1 METDQLRL
9 NEMAYLHVPDKERS
23 KSPSP
28 ADSLAS
34 SATDIST
41 LPIHDRSLHRGD
53 GEHGLTRHLVFA
65 IAAAALGSAFQHG
78 YNTGVVN
85 APQLLVEEFIND
97 TYNHRFEESAGEGTV
112 RFIFSIFV
120 AIFCVGGMIG
130 GLLTAF
136 VAERFGR
143 KGGLLLNNINV
154 VLAAVLMGSSKAARS
169 YEMLILGRFFV
180 GLNSGLN
187 AGLAPMYLTEISPLH
202 LRGAV
207 GTIYQLVVT
216 VSILASQILGMPSVL
231 GTTDRWPYLFAMT
244 IVPSVFMLATLP
256 LCPESPKY
264 VLINQGRDVAAQQA
278 LTWLRGTIEVHDEM
292 DEMRAEYEAIKLV
305 PRVTLYEMMHNL
317 TLRIPLVISIMVML
331 SQQLSGINAAIF
343 FSTDIFRSAGLTP
356 DVAMQATLGMGAVN
370 VLMTLVSLVLVER
383 AGRRTLHLVGL
394 GGMAVITVILT
405 LCLALQE
412 SVPWLSYVSIVA
424 VIGFV
429 VMFATGPGSIPWFLV
444 GELFGQGARPLAT
457 SIAVGVNWSANFIVG
472 VGFLPLTGVLSHY
485 TFLIFTAL
493 LIFFWVFTYYFVP
506 ETKNK
511 SVEEIS
517 ALFRQRAYH

>member
-9 NEMAYLHVPDKERS
+9 SEMAYLHVPDKERS

-28 ADSLAS
+28 CDSLAS

-41 LPIHDRSLHRGD
+41 LPIHDRTPHHD
-53 GEHGLTRHLVFA
+53 EHGLTRHLAFA

-85 APQLLVEEFIND
+85 APQKLVEEFIED
-97 TYNHRFEESAGEGTV
+97 TYKHRFEEEPGEGTV
-112 RFIFSIFV
+112 KFIFSIFV
-120 AIFCVGGMIG
+120 AIFCVGGMMG

-143 KGGLLLNNINV
+143 KGGLLLNNISV
-154 VLAAVLMGSSKAARS
+154 FIAAILMGSSKSARS

-180 GLNSGLN
+180 GLSSGLN
-187 AGLAPMYLTEISPLH
+187 AGLAPI
-202 LRGAV
+202 
-207 GTIYQLVVT
+207 
-216 VSILASQILGMPSVL
+216 QILGLPSAL
-231 GTTDRWPYLFAMT
+231 GTADRWPALFAMT
-244 IVPSVFMLATLP
+244 VVPSLFMLATLP

-264 VLINQGRDVAAQQA
+264 ILINQGRDVAAQQA

-292 DEMRAEYEAIKLV
+292 DEMRAEFEAIKMV
-305 PRVTLYEMMHNL
+305 SRVTLYEMMHNI
-317 TLRIPLVISIMVML
+317 TLRIPLLISIMVML

-343 FSTDIFRSAGLTP
+343 FSTDIFRSAGLN
-356 DVAMQATLGMGAVN
+356 DEVAMQATLGMGAVN
-370 VLMTLVSLVLVER
+370 VLMTIVSLVLVER

-405 LCLALQE
+405 ICLALSD
-412 SVPWLSYVSIVA
+412 SVPGLSYVSIVA

-457 SIAVGVNWSANFIVG
+457 SIAVAVNWSANFLVG
-472 VGFLPLTGVLSHY
+472 LAFLPLTGVLEHY

-493 LIFFWVFTYYFVP
+493 LVFFWLFTYYMVP

-511 SVEEIS
+511 SVEEIA

>member
-1 METDQLRL
+1 MEADQVRL

-41 LPIHDRSLHRGD
+41 LPIHDRGGHRD
-53 GEHGLTRHLVFA
+53 GEYGLTKNLVFA

-85 APQLLVEEFIND
+85 APQKLVEDFIAD
-97 TYNHRFEESAGEGTV
+97 TYGHRFEESPGEGTV
-112 RFIFSIFV
+112 KIIFSIFV
-120 AIFCVGGMIG
+120 AIFCVGGMLG

-143 KGGLLLNNINV
+143 KGGLLLNNVFV
-154 VLAAVLMGSSKAARS
+154 VFATIFMGFSKVARS
-169 YEMLILGRFFV
+169 YEMLIIGRFFV
-180 GLNSGLN
+180 GINSGLN

-202 LRGAV
+202 IRGSV

-216 VSILASQILGMPSVL
+216 ISILVSNILGLSSIL
-231 GTTDRWPYLFAMT
+231 GTEDRWPYLFAMT
-244 IVPSVFMLATLP
+244 LAPSIFMLATMP

-264 VLINQGRDVAAQQA
+264 ILINQGRDVAAQQS

-305 PRVTLYEMMHNL
+305 PRVTLYEMMHNM
-317 TLRIPLVISIMVML
+317 TLRIPLAISVMVML

-343 FSTDIFRSAGLTP
+343 FSTDIFLSAGLTP
-356 DVAMQATLGMGAVN
+356 EVATQATLGMGAVN
-370 VLMTLVSLVLVER
+370 VLMTIISLILVEK

-405 LCLALQE
+405 LCLALRDDA
-412 SVPWLSYVSIVA
+412 PWLSYVSIVA

-457 SIAVGVNWSANFIVG
+457 SIAVGVNWSANFVVG
-472 VGFLPLTGVLSHY
+472 LAFLPLTSVMGHY
-485 TFLIFTAL
+485 TFL
-493 LIFFWVFTYYFVP
+493 VFTILLCVFWFLTYRYVP

-511 SVEEIS
+511 SIEEIS

>member
-154 VLAAVLMGSSKAARS
+154 LLAAVLMGSSKAARS

-457 SIAVGVNWSANFIVG
+457 SIAVGVNWSANFVVG
-472 VGFLPLTGVLSHY
+472 VGFLPLTGVLYHY

-493 LIFFWVFTYYFVP
+493 LLFFWVFTYYFVP

>member
-1 METDQLRL
+1 MVRL
-9 NEMAYLHVPDKERS
+9 ENATPD
-23 KSPSP
+23 
-28 ADSLAS
+28 
-34 SATDIST
+34 ATRLIPVWQRT
-41 LPIHDRSLHRGD
+41 PVRA
-53 GEHGLTRHLVFA
+53 GLTRHLAFA

-85 APQLLVEEFIND
+85 APQKLVEEFIED
-97 TYNHRFEESAGEGTV
+97 TYKHRFEEEPGEGTV
-112 RFIFSIFV
+112 KFIFSIFV
-120 AIFCVGGMIG
+120 AIFCVGGMMG

-143 KGGLLLNNINV
+143 KGGLLLNNISV
-154 VLAAVLMGSSKAARS
+154 FLAAILMGASKSARS

-180 GLNSGLN
+180 GLSSGLN

-216 VSILASQILGMPSVL
+216 ISILASQILGLPSAL
-231 GTTDRWPYLFAMT
+231 GTADRWPALFAMT
-244 IVPSVFMLATLP
+244 VVPSLFMLATLP

-264 VLINQGRDVAAQQA
+264 ILINQGRDVAAQQA

-292 DEMRAEYEAIKLV
+292 DEMRAEFEAIKMV
-305 PRVTLYEMMHNL
+305 SRVTLYEMMHNI
-317 TLRIPLVISIMVML
+317 TLRIPLLISIMVML

-343 FSTDIFRSAGLTP
+343 FSTDIFRSAGLT
-356 DVAMQATLGMGAVN
+356 DEVAMQATLGMGAVN
-370 VLMTLVSLVLVER
+370 VFMTLVSLVLVER

-405 LCLALQE
+405 ICLALSD
-412 SVPWLSYVSIVA
+412 SVPGLSYVSIVA

-457 SIAVGVNWSANFIVG
+457 SIAVAVNWSANFLVG
-472 VGFLPLTGVLSHY
+472 LAFLPLTGVLEHY

-493 LIFFWVFTYYFVP
+493 LVFFWVFTYYMVP

-511 SVEEIS
+511 SVEEIA

>member
-154 VLAAVLMGSSKAARS
+154 LLAAVLMGSSKAARS

-231 GTTDRWPYLFAMT
+231 GTSDRWPYLFAMT
-244 IVPSVFMLATLP
+244 VVPSIFMLATLP

-472 VGFLPLTGVLSHY
+472 VGFLPLTGVLYHY

-493 LIFFWVFTYYFVP
+493 LLFFWVFTYYFVP